1 MPGVQAPVCP
11 LFGAWRGTTASD
23 RGILPWYW
31 FSADICNL
39 SLHSR
44 PRRVPGSQMLDGSG
58 RSRSAS
64 SMSEVV
70 PAGANRSII
79 FDLDDTLFDSTGQ
92 LGEPALHLLARQ
104 LVAEGSCANVEE
116 GLAEFAHYQRV
127 FGPRQ
132 TTGNLIAVSARR
144 REGKCASESTHEAIA
159 DSRFR
164 AGQCGGLTLKP
175 LLWPSTVLYHIPAI
189 HALTHELV
197 SSPIHPRSPHLS
209 PLSPPPLP
217 SPTRT
222 PL

>member
-1 MPGVQAPVCP
+1 MPVCP

-44 PRRVPGSQMLDGSG
+44 PRRVPGSQMHDGGG

-144 REGKCASESTHEAIA
+144 REGKCATESTHEPIA
-159 DSRFR
+159 DSRLR

-175 LLWPSTVLYHIPAI
+175 LLWPSTVLYHIPRQS
-189 HALTHELV
+189 THSPMN
-197 SSPIHPRSPHLS
+197 SSPPQSTRVPPTSPPSL
-209 PLSPPPLP
+209 PLPSPPLP